1 MSGARRNAQ
10 HAPITAVHEAMRVPG
25 TPLGPRE
32 RAEFEAAFGC
42 DLSEIRVHT
51 DALAAAAAG
60 AVNAR
65 AFTVGR
71 DIFFAAGAF
80 EPRTPRG
87 RTVIAH
93 EIAHALQDQ
102 RRVDPSELDGAA
114 ELTMPGDLVELGA
127 DAAVAAI
134 AGGRLPAP
142 QLASAGLPQ
151 ARISRLLAGLLDR
164 RDAADP
170 AQLIARVAE
179 TVLTTLASDP
189 DDRLGR
195 VRRTLLGLDD
205 RTRRLVFARLV
216 SADWR
221 HLIEVLDG
229 PAPEG
234 ADRGDARELPGDETP
249 DTKEKEPTPDT
260 EAATKIMDGTKDASV
275 PDEPSVEAK
284 PIKDVAAPPLAP
296 DADGDKAE
304 AKPQEPKGEQHK
316 QDKLHGAKPH
326 PAARAG
332 RAAPPRGARKPLAG
346 GGAPPVAVGGGAPE
360 AAEPAAG
367 PAELPVAAE
376 AEHPAGVLAK
386 TADAP
391 GAAGPPGSEP
401 APAADGGAAEMAE
414 PSPGAETD
422 KVGPVPDAAMMAVRE
437 APQPAAEGPPPG
449 IADAEPMPSAP
460 VAPPAEE
467 AAPPPVPQEEALTG
481 EAVST
486 LASETAAPDSGAQ
499 QGEAEVTA
507 TRVRPGPGAAAR
519 DAGAQDPDTP
529 AGEAEGEV
537 TATRVRPGAEAAS
550 AGAMPIG
557 DLPPEQDDGH
567 EDTGGGGGGGGAAV
581 ADAPEEPAPA
591 VSANAD
597 PATAMGTVATL
608 DPVPA
613 QQALGGVT
621 AAIGRTST
629 ADHGELANAPPE
641 ATPPAAPPGG
651 APPKPAAAAPAAPA
665 IVKVPEAAA
674 PPPTPIAAPN
684 IPNVPIPAI
693 AAPHVTSNADGKVTA
708 ADAQHIGESV
718 SALPTSDPALNVTAG
733 AAPALVLDGATDPR
747 RAAEQRE
754 AVAKSTHDAAEAAR
768 QDAARPMGED
778 HIVPTVK
785 AETLRGEVPA
795 AKPAAAGAEAAPAEA
810 DVAIAVVARE
820 RAGDQVRA
828 AAVAGS
834 QDLSAKRAEQQTKMT
849 QARTDTQS
857 DMDKEIAASGETQVA
872 ERNKARGA
880 VTVSRGQWNGE
891 QHDLVKKA
899 DTEGDEEV
907 TVAQRQAHEH
917 QTKAKTEADGH
928 IADGNRKI
936 ADTRKDAETKARV
949 ERARARKESDN
960 AGFFSRVASA
970 IGSFFDGIRKAIHAA
985 FEFARKLVADA
996 IAAAQRLAAEAIDRA
1011 RNAVVGLIRKAGA
1024 ALIAIGDRVLAA
1036 FPTLREK
1043 FHNTIN
1049 KLVDAAVAV
1058 VNKIADT
1065 LKKGV
1070 KLLLDL
1076 LGKALTF
1083 ILDAYEALYMAAVNV
1098 VAGAIKAAI
1107 NIAKAVVQAIG
1118 VFAQL
1123 IRDIV
1128 SNPGQWLRNLGSALY
1143 DGVRN
1148 HLWKALKAAIKEWFN
1163 SKVEA
1168 VVGIGKLIFQVLAKG
1183 GIPFKRIAAMVW
1195 VAVKAAIPRA
1205 IIEFL
1210 IQKVISMLIPAAA
1223 AIMAIIEGLQAAWA
1237 TASRIIAAVERFVT
1251 FLKAVKGGNAGPQFA
1266 NAVAAAAVAV
1276 IDFTANF
1283 IISKIGKGA
1292 KSVGSKLS
1300 GIAARIMAFLK
1311 KGAAAIGR
1319 GLRKVGQVIMRGVR
1333 AIGRGLAAAARWIAN
1348 SKIGRAL
1355 IAAGRWIAN
1364 SKLGKAIARAYQA
1377 IKKKIKEA
1385 KEKIKAW
1392 WEKRNSPEAKQ
1403 KRLDKAVA
1411 AIRPSAEALL
1421 SKGVGRARFWLQRQ
1435 YWRVRYLL
1443 SSIGIEGG
1451 QLVAAINPRAPVGPA
1466 EESVVGKYLMEV
1478 FANVERSLVT
1488 ALLYQPHVEAAGASF
1503 MGVSGAGEHDPKVFG
1518 GLNRL
1523 EQQSILLSGNPAK
1536 SNLLFET
1543 GVSGKLGQVDNP
1555 ATIEVRFGGPSP
1567 QYLTTNVAGREV
1579 GIVPLVESS
1588 QKILRLSDSEVGGL
1602 LGSSR
1607 AEMDKR
1613 LGAIVPKTSF
1623 KGEAKQLEAAKATL
1637 LRAAFLSATVEP
1649 SRRGGITTATAIAAS
1664 LTHSG
1669 AMTPRELLAGEGGA
1683 MAHKLAASQRNPA
1696 NESPKFAGELMAA
1709 RAETERKV
1717 FRIMSRLRAAAN
1729 GAVVVMTPGGFN
1741 AQAFAMAV
1749 DQLLRAIINNWNGRI
1764 VDELALFLE
1773 AELRVFLQKYHGR

>member
-42 DLSEIRVHT
+42 DLSQIRVHT
-51 DALAAAAAG
+51 DALAAAAAS

-142 QLASAGLPQ
+142 QLASAGVPQ

-205 RTRRLVFARLV
+205 RTRRLVFERLEARLV

-275 PDEPSVEAK
+275 PDEPSVEGK
-284 PIKDVAAPPLAP
+284 PIKDVAARPLAP

-367 PAELPVAAE
+367 PAEPPVAAE

-422 KVGPVPDAAMMAVRE
+422 EVGPVPDAAIMAVRE

-499 QGEAEVTA
+499 QGEGEVTA

-567 EDTGGGGGGGGAAV
+567 EDTGGGGGGGAAV

-665 IVKVPEAAA
+665 IVMVPEAAA

-785 AETLRGEVPA
+785 VETLRGEVPA

-810 DVAIAVVARE
+810 DVAIAVAARE

-849 QARTDTQS
+849 QARTDAQS

-899 DTEGDEEV
+899 NTEGDEEV

-949 ERARARKESDN
+949 ERERARKESDN

-1043 FHNTIN
+1043 FHNAIN

-1251 FLKAVKGGNAGPQFA
+1251 FLRAVKGGNAGPQFA

-1292 KSVGSKLS
+1292 KGVGSKLS

-1411 AIRPSAEALL
+1411 AIRPRVQGLLARGIASPLLRARLLIWQAWYRLSRLYFDGSKIVAVVNPLAEITDAEKLRNIGQRLEPLLAAAEATFFERLQDLRTDSEREHLEDAKAAAEGGSQMASGLKGADLVEFYHGLDDLNLPERTTKGGRLFSIIRPGAVANLVNIPKNKRKLL
-1421 SKGVGRARFWLQRQ
+1421 SLVFVLGAPAYANLTREQQLQLASVKDLSDLESARSPGMFT
-1435 YWRVRYLL
+1435 
-1443 SSIGIEGG
+1443 G
-1451 QLVAAINPRAPVGPA
+1451 QTVA
-1466 EESVVGKYLMEV
+1466 
-1478 FANVERSLVT
+1478 RSLVKSGYGSEMQT
-1488 ALLYQPHVEAAGASF
+1488 VAGDMAPMAAIGSGRAAEVDTGLRDEGGERTKRRRQDDAARRTRHERLGRIFERLRHTLRNPPTGDILTNKEQSAAMDRLADAFDKWLNANITNSEVAKEEAA
-1503 MGVSGAGEHDPKVFG
+1503 P
-1518 GLNRL
+1518 
-1523 EQQSILLSGNPAK
+1523 LLA
-1536 SNLLFET
+1536 
-1543 GVSGKLGQVDNP
+1543 V
-1555 ATIEVRFGGPSP
+1555 
-1567 QYLTTNVAGREV
+1567 
-1579 GIVPLVESS
+1579 
-1588 QKILRLSDSEVGGL
+1588 
-1602 LGSSR
+1602 
-1607 AEMDKR
+1607 
-1613 LGAIVPKTSF
+1613 
-1623 KGEAKQLEAAKATL
+1623 QLEASL
-1637 LRAAFLSATVEP
+1637 VAFL
-1649 SRRGGITTATAIAAS
+1649 IA
-1664 LTHSG
+1664 
-1669 AMTPRELLAGEGGA
+1669 
-1683 MAHKLAASQRNPA
+1683 
-1696 NESPKFAGELMAA
+1696 
-1709 RAETERKV
+1709 
-1717 FRIMSRLRAAAN
+1717 FR
-1729 GAVVVMTPGGFN
+1729 
-1741 AQAFAMAV
+1741 
-1749 DQLLRAIINNWNGRI
+1749 
-1764 VDELALFLE
+1764 
-1773 AELRVFLQKYHGR
+1773 